1 MFLFLGLRLNLENLE
16 KEVNTLKSQ
25 LQKTEKKL
33 DNAPDDVKSQLGRFV
48 EVKDIQ
54 VFVFI
59 FRIYK

>member
-48 EVKDIQ
+48 EVKDI
-54 VFVFI
+54 
-59 FRIYK
+59 